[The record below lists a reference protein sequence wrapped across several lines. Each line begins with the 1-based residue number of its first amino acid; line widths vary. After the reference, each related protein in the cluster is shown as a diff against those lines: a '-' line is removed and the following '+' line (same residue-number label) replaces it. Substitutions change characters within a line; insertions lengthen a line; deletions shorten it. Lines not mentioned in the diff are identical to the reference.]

1 MRELRLAGLFTN
13 EPADAKKLAPV
24 RRGGFRI
31 EPCLARL
38 EAMLRIIDAAGCD
51 HRFAGGE
58 VRLDR
63 IGRRHARRLRQRIGH
78 RHGFVV
84 RASSDGELYA
94 DTFSDHSNQRID
106 CVPNAPYASLA

>member
-1 MRELRLAGLFTN
+1 
-13 EPADAKKLAPV
+13 
-24 RRGGFRI
+24 
-31 EPCLARL
+31 
-38 EAMLRIIDAAGCD
+38 
-51 HRFAGGE
+51 
-58 VRLDR
+58 
-63 IGRRHARRLRQRIGH
+63 LRQRIGH